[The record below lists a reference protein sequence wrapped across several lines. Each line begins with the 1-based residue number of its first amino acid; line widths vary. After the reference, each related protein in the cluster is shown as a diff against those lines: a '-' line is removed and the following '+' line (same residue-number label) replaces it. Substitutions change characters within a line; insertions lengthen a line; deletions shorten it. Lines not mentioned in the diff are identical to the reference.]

1 METELIESFRKEKAN
16 YQRQLDCLQEKL
28 LEASKSL
35 QLIPELEHSLRMY
48 KMEGEQEKTR
58 QQGRVREAEDAF
70 KRTVMDL
77 ENRNQQLKAEIQ

>member
-1 METELIESFRKEKAN
+1 
-16 YQRQLDCLQEKL
+16 
-28 LEASKSL
+28 
-35 QLIPELEHSLRMY
+35 MY

-77 ENRNQQLKAEIQ
+77 EKRNQQLKAEIQ

>member
-1 METELIESFRKEKAN
+1 M
-16 YQRQLDCLQEKL
+16 
-28 LEASKSL
+28 
-35 QLIPELEHSLRMY
+35 IPELEHSLRMY